1 MLANSQNRRC
11 YSINEVKAMYGLGH
25 TTIYKLIN
33 EGMLK
38 TVKVGRRTLIP
49 ISALTELDEKLA
61 Q

>member
-1 MLANSQNRRC
+1 MSNDIQNRRC
-11 YSINEVKAMYGLGH
+11 YSVNEVKKMYGLGH
-25 TTIYKLIN
+25 TSVYKLIN

-49 ISALTELDEKLA
+49 VSALDDLDKSLA